1 MNHLTENVNIFIA
14 VMVVCG
20 GGSHMREKIQNLA
33 KMYSPD
39 IHIGVLG
46 SHSALEVGYGAREE
60 GFKTVVVCQK
70 GREKT
75 YTNRFRNLFDEV
87 IVLEK
92 FAHISESVTVK
103 KLQDLNTIFVPN
115 RSFSVYCGY
124 DNIETKFEVPLFGA
138 RMMLRAEER
147 DVPKNQYYL
156 MEKAGVPYPKL
167 IENPEDIDGLV
178 MVKLSQAVKKVE
190 RGFFTC
196 ASFKEYKEK
205 SQKLIKRGLIL
216 KEDLKNAVIEEFVF
230 GALFNLDYFY
240 SPLHDEVEFMGA
252 DQRIETDIEGILH
265 MTAREQQA
273 FEQTPTVIPI
283 GHRGLTVR
291 ESQLDTVFTLGEKFA
306 EVSKKEYPPGIF
318 GCFALQGVFD
328 RNLKFYTFDV
338 SLRVPGAPILLT
350 TSPYTLYK
358 YGMQMSVG
366 RRIAMEVR
374 EAVDTDRLK
383 DVVT

>member
-1 MNHLTENVNIFIA
+1 MI
-14 VMVVCG
+14 
-20 GGSHMREKIQNLA
+20 EKAQNLVET
-33 KMYSPD
+33 YSPD

-46 SHSALEVGYGAREE
+46 SHSALEVGCGAHEE

-75 YTNRFRNLFDEV
+75 YTTRFRTLFDEV
-87 IVLEK
+87 ILLDK
-92 FAHISESVTVK
+92 FSQISEPAVVG
-103 KLQDLNTIFVPN
+103 KLQKLNTIFVPN

-124 DNIETKFEVPLFGA
+124 TNIETAFEVPIFGA
-138 RMMLRAEER
+138 RMLLQAEER
-147 DVPKNQYYL
+147 DAPRNQYYL
-156 MEKAGVPYPKL
+156 MEKAGIPFPRLFK
-167 IENPEDIDGLV
+167 PETIDRLV
-178 MVKLSQAVKKVE
+178 MVKLPQAEKRVE

-196 ASFKEYKEK
+196 SSFQEYKEK
-205 SQKLIKRGLIL
+205 GQDLMKRGLIL
-216 KEDLKNAVIEEFVF
+216 EEDLNNAVIEEFVC

-265 MTAREQQA
+265 MTAEEQKA
-273 FEQTPTVIPI
+273 VNYTPTIIPI

-291 ESQLDTVFTLGEKFA
+291 ESQLDTVFEMGERF
-306 EVSKKEYPPGIF
+306 SRTCKKEYPPGIY

-328 RNLKFYTFDV
+328 KNLDFYTFDV

-350 TSPYTLYK
+350 TSPYTVYR
-358 YGMQMSVG
+358 YGIQMSVG

-374 EAVDTDRLK
+374 EAVDTGRLR

>member
-1 MNHLTENVNIFIA
+1 
-14 VMVVCG
+14 
-20 GGSHMREKIQNLA
+20 MRERIQEVVES
-33 KMYSPD
+33 YSAED

-60 GFKTVVVCQK
+60 GFKTVVVCER

-75 YTNRFRNLFDEV
+75 YTKRFRNLFDEV
-87 IVLEK
+87 IVLDR
-92 FAHISESVTVK
+92 FAHISESDTIE
-103 KLQDLNTIFVPN
+103 KLQQLNTIFVPN

-124 DNIETKFEVPLFGA
+124 DNIETEFAVPLFGA
-138 RMMLRAEER
+138 RTLLRAEER
-147 DVPKNQYYL
+147 DVRRNQYYL

-167 IENPEDIDGLV
+167 LKTYEEIDRLV
-178 MVKLSQAVKKVE
+178 MVKLPQAVKKVE

-196 ASFKEYKEK
+196 STVEEYEEK
-205 SQKLIKRGLIL
+205 SQELLKKGLIL
-216 KEDLKNAVIEEFVF
+216 EEDLKNAVIEEFVF

-240 SPLHDEVEFMGA
+240 SPLKDEVEFMGA

-265 MTAREQQA
+265 MTAEEQKA
-273 FEQTPTVIPI
+273 FTKMPTVIPI

-291 ESQLDTVFTLGEKFA
+291 ESQLDTVFDLGERFA
-306 EVSKKEYPPGIF
+306 ETCKKEYPPGIF

-350 TSPYTLYK
+350 TSPYTMYK
-358 YGMQMSVG
+358 YGIEMSVG
-366 RRIAMEVR
+366 RRIAMEIE
-374 EAVDTDRLK
+374 EARNLDRLH

>member
-1 MNHLTENVNIFIA
+1 M
-14 VMVVCG
+14 
-20 GGSHMREKIQNLA
+20 EKVQELVET
-33 KMYSPD
+33 YSTP

-60 GFKTVVVCQK
+60 GFKTVVVCQR

-75 YTNRFRNLFDEV
+75 YTDRFRNLFDEV
-87 IVLEK
+87 IVLDK
-92 FAHISESVTVK
+92 FSQISEPGIIE
-103 KLQDLNTIFVPN
+103 KLQNLNTIFVPN

-124 DNIETKFEVPLFGA
+124 TNIETRFAVPLFGA

-147 DVPKNQYYL
+147 DAPRNQYYL

-167 IENPEDIDGLV
+167 IENPAEIDRLV
-178 MVKLSQAVKKVE
+178 MVKLPQAVKKVE

-196 ASFKEYKEK
+196 SSFEEYGKK
-205 SQKLIKRGLIL
+205 SQNLIGKGLIL
-216 KEDLKNAVIEEFVF
+216 EEDLKNAVIEEFVF

-265 MTAREQQA
+265 MTAEEQRA
-273 FEQTPTVIPI
+273 FQQTPTVIPI

-291 ESQLDTVFTLGEKFA
+291 ESQLDTVFELGEKFA
-306 EVSKKEYPPGIF
+306 ETCKREYPPGIF

-328 RNLKFYTFDV
+328 RDLKFYTFDV

-350 TSPYTLYK
+350 TSPYTMYK
-358 YGMQMSVG
+358 YGMEMSVG

-374 EAVDTDRLK
+374 EAMDTGRLR

>member
-1 MNHLTENVNIFIA
+1 
-14 VMVVCG
+14 
-20 GGSHMREKIQNLA
+20 MREKVQNLVET
-33 KMYSPD
+33 YSED

-75 YTNRFRNLFDEV
+75 YTKRYRNLFDEV

-92 FAHISESVTVK
+92 FSGISNADVVT
-103 KLQDLNTIFVPN
+103 KLQGLNTIFVPN

-124 DNIETKFEVPLFGA
+124 TNIETRFEVPLFGA

-147 DVPKNQYYL
+147 DVPRNQYYL

-167 IENPEDIDGLV
+167 FENPEDIDRLV
-178 MVKLSQAVKKVE
+178 MVKLPHAVKRVE

-196 ASFKEYKEK
+196 ATFDEYTEK
-205 SQKLIKRGLIL
+205 SQALVKRGLIL
-216 KEDLKNAVIEEFVF
+216 EEDLSSAVIEEFVF

-265 MTAREQQA
+265 MTAEEQKA
-273 FEQTPTVIPI
+273 FGQTPTVIPI

-291 ESQLDTVFTLGEKFA
+291 ESQLDTVFELGERFA
-306 EVSKKEYPPGIF
+306 ETCKKEYPPGIF
-318 GCFALQGVFD
+318 GCFALQGVFN
-328 RNLKFYTFDV
+328 RNLEFYTFDV

-350 TSPYTLYK
+350 TSPYTMYK
-358 YGMQMSVG
+358 YGMEMSVG

>member
-1 MNHLTENVNIFIA
+1 
-14 VMVVCG
+14 
-20 GGSHMREKIQNLA
+20 MREKVQNLVET
-33 KMYSPD
+33 YSED

-75 YTNRFRNLFDEV
+75 YTTRYRNLFDEV

-92 FAHISESVTVK
+92 FSGISNADVVT
-103 KLQDLNTIFVPN
+103 KLQGLNTIFVPN

-124 DNIETKFEVPLFGA
+124 TNIETRFEVPLFGA

-147 DVPKNQYYL
+147 DVPRNQYYL

-167 IENPEDIDGLV
+167 FENPEDIDRLV
-178 MVKLSQAVKKVE
+178 MVKLPHAVKRVE

-196 ASFKEYKEK
+196 ATFDEYTEK
-205 SQKLIKRGLIL
+205 SQALVKRGLIL
-216 KEDLKNAVIEEFVF
+216 EEDLSSAVIEEFVF

-265 MTAREQQA
+265 MTAEEQKA
-273 FEQTPTVIPI
+273 FGQTPTVIPI

-291 ESQLDTVFTLGEKFA
+291 ESQLDTVFELGERFA
-306 EVSKKEYPPGIF
+306 ETCKKEYPPGIF
-318 GCFALQGVFD
+318 GCFALQGVFN
-328 RNLKFYTFDV
+328 RNLEFYTFDV

-350 TSPYTLYK
+350 TSPYTMYK
-358 YGMQMSVG
+358 YGMEMSVG

>member
-1 MNHLTENVNIFIA
+1 MI
-14 VMVVCG
+14 
-20 GGSHMREKIQNLA
+20 EKIQDLV
-33 KMYSPD
+33 KTYSPD

-70 GREKT
+70 GRERT
-75 YTNRFRNLFDEV
+75 YTKRFRNLFDEV
-87 IVLEK
+87 ILLER
-92 FAHISESVTVK
+92 FAGISDAAVVK
-103 KLQDLNTIFVPN
+103 KLQKLNTIFVPN

-124 DNIETKFEVPLFGA
+124 SAIENLFEIPLFGG
-138 RMMLRAEER
+138 RMLLRAEER
-147 DVPKNQYYL
+147 DAPKNQYYL
-156 MEKAGVPYPKL
+156 MEKAGVPYPTLYEK
-167 IENPEDIDGLV
+167 PEDIDRLV
-178 MVKLSQAVKKVE
+178 MVKLQQAVKKVE

-196 ASFKEYKEK
+196 SSFKEFKEK
-205 SQKLIKRGLIL
+205 SQELIKRGLIR
-216 KEDLKNAVIEEFVF
+216 ESDLKRAIIEEFVF

-265 MTAREQQA
+265 MTAEEQRA
-273 FEQTPTVIPI
+273 FKSAPTVIPI

-291 ESQLDTVFTLGEKFA
+291 ESQLDTVFRLGEKFA
-306 EVSKKEYPPGIF
+306 ETCKKEYPPGIF

-328 RNLKFYTFDV
+328 RDLTFYTFDV

-350 TSPYTLYK
+350 TSPYTVYK
-358 YGMQMSVG
+358 HGVQMSVG

-374 EAVDTDRLK
+374 EAVDTGRLR

>member
-1 MNHLTENVNIFIA
+1 
-14 VMVVCG
+14 
-20 GGSHMREKIQNLA
+20 MREKVQNLVET
-33 KMYSPD
+33 YSED

-75 YTNRFRNLFDEV
+75 YTKRYRNLFDEV

-92 FAHISESVTVK
+92 FSGISNADVVT
-103 KLQDLNTIFVPN
+103 KLQGLNTIFVPN

-124 DNIETKFEVPLFGA
+124 TNIETRFEVPLFGA

-147 DVPKNQYYL
+147 DVPRNQYYL

-167 IENPEDIDGLV
+167 FENPEDIDRLV
-178 MVKLSQAVKKVE
+178 MVKLPHAVKRVE

-196 ASFKEYKEK
+196 ATFDEYTEK
-205 SQKLIKRGLIL
+205 SQALVKRGLIL
-216 KEDLKNAVIEEFVF
+216 EEDLDSAVIEEFVF

-240 SPLHDEVEFMGA
+240 SPLHDEVEFMGT

-265 MTAREQQA
+265 MTAEEQKA
-273 FEQTPTVIPI
+273 FGQTPTVIPI

-291 ESQLDTVFTLGEKFA
+291 ESQLDTVFDLGERFA
-306 EVSKKEYPPGIF
+306 ETCKKEYPPGIF
-318 GCFALQGVFD
+318 GCFALQGVFN
-328 RNLKFYTFDV
+328 RNLEFYTFDV

-350 TSPYTLYK
+350 TSPYTMYK
-358 YGMQMSVG
+358 YGMEMSVG

>member
-1 MNHLTENVNIFIA
+1 
-14 VMVVCG
+14 
-20 GGSHMREKIQNLA
+20 MREKVETLVET
-33 KMYSPD
+33 YSPEN

-60 GFKTVVVCQK
+60 GFKTVVVCQR

-75 YTNRFRNLFDEV
+75 YTKRFRNLFDEV

-92 FAHISESVTVK
+92 FSDISSSDTIE
-103 KLQDLNTIFVPN
+103 KLQHLNTIFVPN

-124 DNIETKFEVPLFGA
+124 TNIETKFEVPLFGA

-147 DVPKNQYYL
+147 DALRNQYYL
-156 MEKAGVPYPKL
+156 MEKAGVPYPEL
-167 IENPEDIDGLV
+167 IENPHKIDRLV
-178 MVKLSQAVKKVE
+178 MVKLPQAVKRVE

-196 ASFKEYKEK
+196 STFDEYTEK
-205 SQKLIKRGLIL
+205 SQNLIKKGLIL
-216 KEDLKNAVIEEFVF
+216 REDLENAVIEEFVF

-265 MTAREQQA
+265 MTADEQRA
-273 FEQTPTVIPI
+273 FGQTPTVIPI

-291 ESQLDTVFTLGEKFA
+291 ESQLDTVFELGEKFA
-306 EVSKKEYPPGIF
+306 ETCKREYPPGIF

-350 TSPYTLYK
+350 TSPYTVYK
-358 YGMQMSVG
+358 YGIEMSVG

-374 EAVDTDRLK
+374 EAVETDQLR

>member
-1 MNHLTENVNIFIA
+1 
-14 VMVVCG
+14 
-20 GGSHMREKIQNLA
+20 MREKVQSVVGAYN
-33 KMYSPD
+33 KDD

-75 YTNRFRNLFDEV
+75 YATRYRNLFDEV
-87 IVLEK
+87 ILLDN
-92 FAHISESVTVK
+92 FADISTSDIVN
-103 KLQDLNTIFVPN
+103 KLQKLNTIFVPN

-124 DNIETKFEVPLFGA
+124 DAIETQFEVPLFGA
-138 RMMLRAEER
+138 RYMLRAEER
-147 DVPKNQYYL
+147 DIPRNQYYL
-156 MEKAGVPYPKL
+156 MEKAGVPYPKI
-167 IENPEDIDGLV
+167 IENPEDIDRLV

-196 ASFKEYKEK
+196 ASYKEYTQK
-205 SQKLIKRGLIL
+205 SQRLMERGLIL
-216 KEDLKNAVIEEFVF
+216 RKDLKNAVIEEFVI

-252 DQRIETDIEGILH
+252 DQRIETDIEGVLH
-265 MTAREQQA
+265 MTAK
-273 FEQTPTVIPI
+273 EQTQFERAPTVIPI

-291 ESQLDTVFTLGEKFA
+291 ESQLDTVFTLGDQFA
-306 EVSKKEYPPGIF
+306 QTCKKEYPPGIF

-328 RNLKFYTFDV
+328 KDLKFYTFDV

-350 TSPYTLYK
+350 SSPYTLYK

-374 EAVDTDRLK
+374 EAVDQDQLR

>member
-1 MNHLTENVNIFIA
+1 
-14 VMVVCG
+14 
-20 GGSHMREKIQNLA
+20 MREKIQNLVET
-33 KMYSPD
+33 YSPEK

-75 YTNRFRNLFDEV
+75 YTKRFRTLFDEV

-92 FAHISESVTVK
+92 FAEISEPPTVE
-103 KLQDLNTIFVPN
+103 KLQSLNTVFVPN

-124 DNIETKFEVPLFGA
+124 DNIETRIAVPIFGA

-147 DVPKNQYYL
+147 DAPRNQYYL
-156 MEKAGVPYPKL
+156 MEKAGIPFPKL
-167 IENPEDIDGLV
+167 FKNPQEIDRLV
-178 MVKLSQAVKKVE
+178 MVKLPQAVKRVE

-196 ASFKEYKEK
+196 SSFGEYKEK
-205 SQKLIKRGLIL
+205 SETLVKKGLIL
-216 KEDLKNAVIEEFVF
+216 KEDLDNAVIEEFVF

-265 MTAREQQA
+265 MTAEEQKA
-273 FEQTPTVIPI
+273 FKQTPTVIPI

-291 ESQLDTVFTLGEKFA
+291 ESQLDTVFELGEKFA
-306 EVSKKEYPPGIF
+306 ETCKREYPPGIF
-318 GCFALQGVFD
+318 GCFALQGVFNRD
-328 RNLKFYTFDV
+328 LRFYTFDV

-350 TSPYTLYK
+350 TSPYTMYK
-358 YGMQMSVG
+358 YGMEMSVG
-366 RRIAMEVR
+366 RRIAMEIR
-374 EAVDTDRLK
+374 EAVETERLR
-383 DVVT
+383 DCVT

>member
-1 MNHLTENVNIFIA
+1 
-14 VMVVCG
+14 
-20 GGSHMREKIQNLA
+20 MREKVQSVVD
-33 KMYSPD
+33 MYNPD
-39 IHIGVLG
+39 NIHIGVLG

-75 YTNRFRNLFDEV
+75 YTTRYRNLFDEV
-87 IVLEK
+87 ILLDD
-92 FAHISESVTVK
+92 FADISEDDTVNT
-103 KLQDLNTIFVPN
+103 LQELNTLFVPN

-124 DNIETKFEVPLFGA
+124 DAIETQFEVPLFGA
-138 RMMLRAEER
+138 RNMLRAEER
-147 DVPKNQYYL
+147 DAPQNQYYL
-156 MEKAGVPYPKL
+156 MEKAGVPYPHI
-167 IENPEDIDGLV
+167 IENPEDIDRLV

-196 ASFKEYKEK
+196 ASFKEYTQK
-205 SQKLIKRGLIL
+205 SQKLIDRGLIL
-216 KEDLKNAVIEEFVF
+216 KEDLEDAVIEEFVI

-252 DQRIETDIEGILH
+252 DQRIETDIEGVLH
-265 MTAREQQA
+265 MTAK
-273 FEQTPTVIPI
+273 EQTQFERAPTVIPI

-306 EVSKKEYPPGIF
+306 QTCKKEYPPGIF

-328 RNLKFYTFDV
+328 KDLKFYTFDV

-350 TSPYTLYK
+350 SSPYTLYK

-374 EAVDTDRLK
+374 EAVDQDQLR

>member
-1 MNHLTENVNIFIA
+1 MNRLTENMNIFIA
-14 VMVVCG
+14 LMVVYG
-20 GGSHMREKIQNLA
+20 GGSHMREKIQNLV

-75 YTNRFRNLFDEV
+75 YTNRFRTLFDEV

-92 FAHISESVTVK
+92 FAQISESATVK

-124 DNIETKFEVPLFGA
+124 SNIETKFDVPLFGA

-147 DVPKNQYYL
+147 DVPRNQYYL

-167 IENPEDIDGLV
+167 IESPEDIDGLV

>member
-1 MNHLTENVNIFIA
+1 
-14 VMVVCG
+14 
-20 GGSHMREKIQNLA
+20 MREKVQSVVET
-33 KMYSPD
+33 YDTD

-70 GREKT
+70 EREKT
-75 YTNRFRNLFDEV
+75 YTKRFRNLFDEV
-87 IVLEK
+87 ILLDK
-92 FAHISESVTVK
+92 FSHIADADTVK
-103 KLQDLNTIFVPN
+103 KLQQLNTIFVPN

-156 MEKAGVPYPKL
+156 MEKAGVPYPQL
-167 IENPEDIDGLV
+167 VENPEDIDRLV
-178 MVKLSQAVKKVE
+178 MVKLHQAVKKVE

-196 ASFKEYKEK
+196 SSYEEYNQK
-205 SQKLIKRGLIL
+205 SQELIKKGLIL
-216 KEDLKNAVIEEFVF
+216 KGDLDNAVIEEFVF

-265 MTAREQQA
+265 MTAQEQKA
-273 FEQTPTVIPI
+273 FEQPPTVIPI

-306 EVSKKEYPPGIF
+306 ETCKKEYPPGIF
-318 GCFALQGVFD
+318 GCFALQGVFNRD
-328 RNLKFYTFDV
+328 LKFYTFDV

-366 RRIAMEVR
+366 RRIAMEIR
-374 EAVDTDRLK
+374 EAVDTNRLPECI
-383 DVVT
+383 T

>member
-1 MNHLTENVNIFIA
+1 
-14 VMVVCG
+14 MVPEYRPCG
-20 GGSHMREKIQNLA
+20 DTMRERIQKIVES
-33 KMYSPD
+33 YSAED

-60 GFKTVVVCQK
+60 GFKTAVVCER

-75 YTNRFRNLFDEV
+75 YTKRFRNLFDEV
-87 IVLEK
+87 IVLDK
-92 FAHISESVTVK
+92 FAHISESDTIE
-103 KLQDLNTIFVPN
+103 KLQQLNTIFVPN

-124 DNIETKFEVPLFGA
+124 DNIETKFAVPLFGA
-138 RMMLRAEER
+138 RTLLRAEER
-147 DVPKNQYYL
+147 DVRRNQYYL

-167 IENPEDIDGLV
+167 VKNYEEIDRLV
-178 MVKLSQAVKKVE
+178 MVKLPQAVKKVE

-196 ASFKEYKEK
+196 STVEEYEEK
-205 SQKLIKRGLIL
+205 SQELLEKGLIL

-240 SPLHDEVEFMGA
+240 SPLKDEVEFMGA

-265 MTAREQQA
+265 MTSEEQKA
-273 FEQTPTVIPI
+273 FTKMPTVIPI

-291 ESQLDTVFTLGEKFA
+291 ESQLDTVFELGERFA
-306 EVSKKEYPPGIF
+306 ETCKREYPPGIF

-328 RNLKFYTFDV
+328 RDLKFYTFDV

-350 TSPYTLYK
+350 TSPYTMYK
-358 YGMQMSVG
+358 YGIEMSVG
-366 RRIAMEVR
+366 RRIAMEIK
-374 EAVDTDRLK
+374 EACNVDRLQ

>member
-1 MNHLTENVNIFIA
+1 
-14 VMVVCG
+14 
-20 GGSHMREKIQNLA
+20 MREKIQNLVET
-33 KMYSPD
+33 YTED
-39 IHIGVLG
+39 VHIGVLG

-75 YTNRFRNLFDEV
+75 YTNRYRNLFDEV
-87 IVLEK
+87 VVLTT
-92 FAHISESVTVK
+92 FADISDTDVIAT
-103 KLQDLNTIFVPN
+103 LQELNTVFVPN

-124 DNIETKFEVPLFGA
+124 TAIETKFEVPLFGA

-147 DVPKNQYYL
+147 DVPRNQYYL

-167 IENPEDIDGLV
+167 FKNPEEIDRLV
-178 MVKLSQAVKKVE
+178 MVKLPQAVKRVE

-196 ASFKEYKEK
+196 SSFEEYRKTSEE
-205 SQKLIKRGLIL
+205 LMKRGLIL
-216 KEDLKNAVIEEFVF
+216 EEDLKNAVIEEFVF

-252 DQRIETDIEGILH
+252 DQRIETDIEGVLH
-265 MTAREQQA
+265 MTAEEQKA
-273 FEQTPTVIPI
+273 FGRAPTVIPI

-291 ESQLDTVFTLGEKFA
+291 ESQLDTVFELGEKFA
-306 EVSKKEYPPGIF
+306 ETCKKEYPPGIF

-328 RNLKFYTFDV
+328 RDLQFYTFDV

-350 TSPYTLYK
+350 TSPYTMYK
-358 YGMQMSVG
+358 YGMEMSVG

-374 EAVDTDRLK
+374 EAVDTGRLK

>member
-1 MNHLTENVNIFIA
+1 M
-14 VMVVCG
+14 M
-20 GGSHMREKIQNLA
+20 EKIQSLVET
-33 KMYSPD
+33 YSQKD

-75 YTNRFRNLFDEV
+75 YTERFRNLFDEV
-87 IVLEK
+87 ILLEK
-92 FAHISESVTVK
+92 FDEISNPDTVTD
-103 KLQDLNTIFVPN
+103 LQQLNTIFVPN

-124 DNIETKFEVPLFGA
+124 DNIETRFAVPLFGA

-147 DVPKNQYYL
+147 DAPRNQYYL
-156 MEKAGVPYPKL
+156 METAGVPYPKL
-167 IENPEDIDGLV
+167 VESPEEIDRLV
-178 MVKLSQAVKKVE
+178 MVKLPQAEKRVE

-196 ASFKEYKEK
+196 SSHKEYVNTSK
-205 SQKLIKRGLIL
+205 KLIEKKVIL
-216 KEDLKNAVIEEFVF
+216 KEDLDNAVIEEFVF

-265 MTAREQQA
+265 MTAEEQKA
-273 FEQTPTVIPI
+273 FDQTPTVIPI

-291 ESQLDTVFTLGEKFA
+291 ESQLDTVFELGEKFA
-306 EVSKKEYPPGIF
+306 ETCKKEYPPGIF
-318 GCFALQGVFD
+318 GCFALQGVFNRD
-328 RNLKFYTFDV
+328 LKFYTFDV

-350 TSPYTLYK
+350 TSPYTIYK
-358 YGMQMSVG
+358 YGMEMSVG
-366 RRIAMEVR
+366 RRIAMEIK
-374 EAVDTDRLK
+374 EAVDTKRLR

>member
-1 MNHLTENVNIFIA
+1 
-14 VMVVCG
+14 
-20 GGSHMREKIQNLA
+20 MRENIQSVVETYDTDN
-33 KMYSPD
+33 

-75 YTNRFRNLFDEV
+75 YQNRFRNLFDEV
-87 IVLEK
+87 ILLEK
-92 FAHISESVTVK
+92 FSHIADSESIE
-103 KLQDLNTIFVPN
+103 KLQRLNTIFVPN

-124 DNIETKFEVPLFGA
+124 DNIETRFKVPLFGA

-156 MEKAGVPYPKL
+156 MEKAGVPYPQL
-167 IENPEDIDGLV
+167 LENPEDIDRLV
-178 MVKLSQAVKKVE
+178 MVKLHQAVKKVE

-196 ASFKEYKEK
+196 SSFEEYEQK
-205 SQKLIKRGLIL
+205 SQELIKKGLIL
-216 KEDLKNAVIEEFVF
+216 KEDLDNAVIEEFVF

-265 MTAREQQA
+265 MTAQEQKA
-273 FEQTPTVIPI
+273 FGQPPTVIPI

-306 EVSKKEYPPGIF
+306 ETCKKEYPPGIF
-318 GCFALQGVFD
+318 GCFALQGVFNRD
-328 RNLKFYTFDV
+328 LKFYTFDV

-366 RRIAMEVR
+366 RRIAMEIR
-374 EAVDTDRLK
+374 KAVDTDRLK
-383 DVVT
+383 ACVT

>member
-1 MNHLTENVNIFIA
+1 
-14 VMVVCG
+14 
-20 GGSHMREKIQNLA
+20 MREKVQNLVDT
-33 KMYSPD
+33 YSPED

-46 SHSALEVGYGAREE
+46 SHSALEVGFGAREE

-75 YTNRFRNLFDEV
+75 YTERFRPLFDEV
-87 IVLEK
+87 MVLEK
-92 FAHISESVTVK
+92 FDQISQPDTIA
-103 KLQDLNTIFVPN
+103 KLQALNTIFVPN

-124 DNIETKFEVPLFGA
+124 TNIETTFEVPIFGA

-167 IENPEDIDGLV
+167 IENPEGIDRLV

-196 ASFKEYKEK
+196 SSYGEYREK
-205 SQKLIKRGLIL
+205 SQDLINRGLIL
-216 KEDLKNAVIEEFVF
+216 EEDLKNAVIEEFVF

-265 MTAREQQA
+265 MTAQEQKA
-273 FEQTPTVIPI
+273 FRQTPTVIPI

-291 ESQLDTVFTLGEKFA
+291 ESQLDTVFELGEKFA
-306 EVSKKEYPPGIF
+306 ETCKKEYPPGIF
-318 GCFALQGVFD
+318 GCFALQGVFNRD
-328 RNLKFYTFDV
+328 LKFYTFDV

-358 YGMQMSVG
+358 YGVEMSVG

-374 EAVDTDRLK
+374 KAIDTDRLR